1 MILLFLI
8 FFILA
13 TFNFHVKTL
22 SIIKKAFNL
31 GIYETYNLPYHF
43 GLKPNRYGNYLK
55 EMKIALKSSKGIFF
69 LFLLKASCLVPILI
83 VSTVDF
89 DQKWPSIFR
98 LYSWIFF
105 RLSAALSPII
115 YPFYYSSFKHGYK
128 NMYNRLVYGKR
139 SIRIRK
145 KKELRNKKIQKY
157 IKVHEISIKNF
168 IKNHIEI

>member
-55 EMKIALKSSKGIFF
+55 EMKIALKSSKGLFF
-69 LFLLKASCLVPILI
+69 F
-83 VSTVDF
+83 VSIESIMLSSDF
-89 DQKWPSIFR
+89 N
-98 LYSWIFF
+98 
-105 RLSAALSPII
+105 
-115 YPFYYSSFKHGYK
+115 SF
-128 NMYNRLVYGKR
+128 NC
-139 SIRIRK
+139 
-145 KKELRNKKIQKY
+145 
-157 IKVHEISIKNF
+157 
-168 IKNHIEI
+168 